1 MLARDYM
8 PAVKYGAKW
17 LQTDIAGLL
26 GLPYVGNVYYVDPF
40 AGDDAANDGTV
51 QNAAFKTV
59 AAAFAK
65 CVSGKH
71 DVVVIAPTGG
81 TGRTVEPA
89 AIAWNKRFTHLIG
102 SCAPTGSTPR
112 AGMGF
117 TLAAAT
123 TTSQFVLS
131 ENGCIFKDVVFSQ
144 AVADSYALVKITG
157 HYNYFEGVHFNGI
170 GNDTAGDSA
179 NGYDLYINGA
189 DENVFVRC
197 TIGNAN
203 TTRSAANA
211 CLKVDSGSS
220 MDKFIGCTFQT
231 WADNNGVLHVNFT
244 GTALDRWILF
254 DHCLFIN
261 GGTNSGGTELT
272 VFMNSNGTMG
282 GTVLMWDSWVS
293 GGAAVA
299 DDFTQ
304 FKAAGPM
311 TKNTSSEAGEAI
323 IMA

>member
-102 SCAPTGSTPR
+102 SCAPTASTGVGVCFNRAPSRRRWWTSRNR
-112 AGMGF
+112 AG
-117 TLAAAT
+117 
-123 TTSQFVLS
+123 S
-131 ENGCIFKDVVFSQ
+131 
-144 AVADSYALVKITG
+144 
-157 HYNYFEGVHFNGI
+157 
-170 GNDTAGDSA
+170 AGS
-179 NGYDLYINGA
+179 
-189 DENVFVRC
+189 R
-197 TIGNAN
+197 
-203 TTRSAANA
+203 
-211 CLKVDSGSS
+211 
-220 MDKFIGCTFQT
+220 
-231 WADNNGVLHVNFT
+231 
-244 GTALDRWILF
+244 
-254 DHCLFIN
+254 
-261 GGTNSGGTELT
+261 
-272 VFMNSNGTMG
+272 
-282 GTVLMWDSWVS
+282 
-293 GGAAVA
+293 
-299 DDFTQ
+299 
-304 FKAAGPM
+304 P
-311 TKNTSSEAGEAI
+311 
-323 IMA
+323 